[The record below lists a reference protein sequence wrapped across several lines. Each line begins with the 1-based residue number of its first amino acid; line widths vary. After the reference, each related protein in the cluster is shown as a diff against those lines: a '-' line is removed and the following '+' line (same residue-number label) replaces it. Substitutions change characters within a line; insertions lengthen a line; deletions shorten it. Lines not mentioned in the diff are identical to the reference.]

1 MEGEGHDSNSAH
13 AAADHDHKHARAFV
27 RPTAQESGKRETP
40 GIRDEAGKPSV
51 LKDKVLR
58 NILFLSLATVLVLTA
73 YNIFF
78 IFPSFTDQLIEISEN
93 ESVRIATHLSNILD
107 PVHVPLTKDSLPDA
121 FRKEAELFGKDFRL
135 MKIMLFSAS
144 GKTVYSSDPSDIG
157 QRVDEAF
164 FFDVVAK
171 GNVYKEFVKKNTP
184 SASGQVVTVDVIE
197 AYVPIMS
204 DGKFLGACEVYKD
217 ITGRRM
223 RSDNLLR
230 RSFLA
235 LSLLGFGLLAAVLIA
250 LLKANKSIGAR
261 RRVEEALRKSEH
273 FLETIIETEPECVK
287 LIAPDGGL
295 LRMNRAGLAMI
306 EADSFDQVKGQPVSA
321 LVTED
326 YRQAFDTLTKEVLQG
341 RSGSLEFEIV
351 GVKGR
356 HLWLETHAVPLHNEK
371 DEVIALLGITRDITA
386 QRQAVEDLQNEI
398 GERKKAEQEI
408 MKLNLELQRR
418 AAQLE
423 QSYKDLE
430 SFSFAASHD
439 LREPLIV
446 IEWFCGNL
454 LKKYAD
460 RLDDEGMETIGII
473 KDRARQM
480 AQLINDLLSFSR
492 ISIEE
497 VVKSDI
503 DMEALAKSVFSGLK
517 AGINGRDVRL
527 EVKEMPAAWGDPSMI
542 RQVLTNLL
550 SNALKY
556 TRTKAIA
563 HIEIGGFEEGTQ
575 NTYYVKDNGLGF
587 RSDDS
592 GKLFG
597 LFQRLQ
603 SSQEVEGS
611 GAGLVIVK
619 RIIEK
624 HGGSV
629 RAEGKVDEGAT
640 FFFSLPSKKHR

>member
-1 MEGEGHDSNSAH
+1 
-13 AAADHDHKHARAFV
+13 V
-27 RPTAQESGKRETP
+27 RIPPTAQESGKETT
-40 GIRDEAGKPSV
+40 GIRDAAREPSV

-58 NILFLSLATVLVLTA
+58 NILFLSLATVLVLSA

-78 IFPSFTDQLIEISEN
+78 IFPSFTNQFIEVSEN
-93 ESVRIATHLSNILD
+93 DAVRIATHLSNALGSG
-107 PVHVPLTKDSLPDA
+107 HVPLTKDSLPDA
-121 FRKEAELFGKDFRL
+121 FRKEAELLGKDFRL
-135 MKIMLFSAS
+135 MKVMLFSPS
-144 GKTVYSSDPSDIG
+144 GETVYSSDPSNMEHG
-157 QRVDEAF
+157 VDEAF

-171 GNVYKEFVKKNTP
+171 GKVYREFVRKNTP
-184 SASGQVVTVDVIE
+184 SASGQVVTADVIE

-204 DGKFLGACEVYKD
+204 DGKFLGACEVYMD

-223 RSDNLLR
+223 RNDSLLR

-235 LSLLGFGLLAAVLIA
+235 LFVLGFGLLAAVLIA
-250 LLKANKSIGAR
+250 LLKANKSIRAR

-273 FLETIIETEPECVK
+273 FLEAIIETEPECVK
-287 LIAPDGGL
+287 LLAPDGGV

-306 EADSFDQVKGQPVSA
+306 EADSFDQIKGQPVSA

-326 YRQAFDTLTKEVLQG
+326 YRRAFDTLTREVFQG
-341 RSGSLEFEIV
+341 KSGSLEFEIV
-351 GVKGR
+351 GIKGR
-356 HLWLETHAVPLHNEK
+356 HLWLETHAVPLRNEK
-371 DEVIALLGITRDITA
+371 DEIIALLGITRDITA

-398 GERKKAEQEI
+398 NERKRAEQEI
-408 MKLNLELQRR
+408 RKLNLELRRR

-460 RLDDEGMETIGII
+460 RLDDEGMETLGVI
-473 KDRARQM
+473 KDKARQM
-480 AQLINDLLSFSR
+480 GQLINDLLFFSR
-492 ISIEE
+492 ISTEE
-497 VVKSDI
+497 VMKSDI
-503 DMEALAKSVFSGLK
+503 DMEALAKSVFSGMK
-517 AGINGRDVRL
+517 AGINDRDVRL
-527 EVKEMPAAWGDPSMI
+527 EVKEMPVAWGDPSMV

-556 TRTKAIA
+556 TRAKAIA
-563 HIEIGGFEEGTQ
+563 HIEIGGSEEETE
-575 NTYYVKDNGLGF
+575 NTYYVKDNGIGF

-592 GKLFG
+592 DRLFG

-603 SSQEVEGS
+603 SSQEFEGT

-640 FFFSLPSKKHR
+640 FFFSLPSKKHP